1 MSTIIIKN
9 GRVIDPAKKFDR
21 VADILI
27 ENGKIKSVGKQNT
40 SKGQVINAKGLIVT
54 PGLIDMHVHLR
65 EPGREE
71 EETIASGST
80 AAVHGGFTSIACMPN
95 TDPPIDDEAS
105 AEFVYLQAKRT
116 GKANVFPIGSVTKN
130 RAGKELAEIGQLV
143 RGGAVAFSD
152 DGDPIDNAE
161 VMRRGL
167 EYAKMF
173 NKPIIAHCENKDL
186 SGPGVMNEGLISLE
200 LGLPGIPS
208 VAEEIMIHRDVML
221 TRLTGGRLH
230 IAHVSTEGA
239 IELIRWA
246 KKRKIKVTSEVTP
259 HHFTLTDESIK
270 YVNGG
275 FDPNLKVN
283 PPLRTKKDIQ
293 AIYRALKDGTI
304 DAIVSDHAPHSP
316 EEKDVE
322 FSSAPFGMI
331 GLESVLPLIITELV
345 NKKILTL
352 SEAIAK
358 LTINPARILGIPKG
372 TLAVGADADV
382 TLIDLKKEWVI
393 DPEKFKSKSRNCPF
407 TGRKVKGRVIK
418 TIVNGKVVVDN

>member
-1 MSTIIIKN
+1 
-9 GRVIDPAKKFDR
+9 
-21 VADILI
+21 
-27 ENGKIKSVGKQNT
+27 
-40 SKGQVINAKGLIVT
+40 
-54 PGLIDMHVHLR
+54 
-65 EPGREE
+65 
-71 EETIASGST
+71 
-80 AAVHGGFTSIACMPN
+80 
-95 TDPPIDDEAS
+95 
-105 AEFVYLQAKRT
+105 
-116 GKANVFPIGSVTKN
+116 
-130 RAGKELAEIGQLV
+130 
-143 RGGAVAFSD
+143 
-152 DGDPIDNAE
+152 
-161 VMRRGL
+161 
-167 EYAKMF
+167 
-173 NKPIIAHCENKDL
+173 
-186 SGPGVMNEGLISLE
+186 
-200 LGLPGIPS
+200 
-208 VAEEIMIHRDVML
+208 
-221 TRLTGGRLH
+221 
-230 IAHVSTEGA
+230 
-239 IELIRWA
+239 

-293 AIYRALKDGTI
+293 AIYQALKDGTI

-322 FSSAPFGMI
+322 FSLAPFGMI
-331 GLESVLPLIITELV
+331 GMESVLPIVITELV

-352 SEAIAK
+352 NEAITK